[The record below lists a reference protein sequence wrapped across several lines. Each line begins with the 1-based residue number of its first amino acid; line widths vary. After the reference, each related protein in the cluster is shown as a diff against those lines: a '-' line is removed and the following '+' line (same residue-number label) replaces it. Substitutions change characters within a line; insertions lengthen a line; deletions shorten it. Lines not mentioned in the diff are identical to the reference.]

1 MFCPC
6 AKSYFVVEGLQAEQ
20 PRLVRPRFERSPAL
34 NARAPL
40 PVQIRPLSSRGS
52 SSDNSGQR
60 DGQGQGQGHG
70 YGYGYGPGKVPAILI
85 TPIPEEAEQ
94 GPGSQVKARPRYSR
108 ESGLPRGILKVPTE
122 EFPFDNHDTRRH
134 SQSWKIQKPNGIRE
148 EVGKP
153 SSPGYTSDRNPP
165 ASDVVKV
172 RVYRRNRNMTRDS
185 CDGIIAEVVKFR
197 EGDIVVRSE
206 AKAER
211 TGALKAA
218 EAASTEEGGAQETT
232 AW

>member
-20 PRLVRPRFERSPAL
+20 PRLVRARFERSPTS

-40 PVQIRPLSSRGS
+40 PVQIRPHSSRGS

-60 DGQGQGQGHG
+60 DGQGQGQVGS
-70 YGYGYGPGKVPAILI
+70 YGK
-85 TPIPEEAEQ
+85 Q
-94 GPGSQVKARPRYSR
+94 GPGSQVRSRSRYSR
-108 ESGLPRGILKVPTE
+108 ESGSPRGILKVPTE
-122 EFPFDNHDTRRH
+122 EFPFDNHDRHHH
-134 SQSWKIQKPNGIRE
+134 SQSRKIQKSNGVRE

-153 SSPGYTSDRNPP
+153 SSPDYTSDLNLP

-172 RVYRRNRNMTRDS
+172 RVYRRNRSTTRDS
-185 CDGIIAEVVKFR
+185 CDGIIAEEVKFR

-206 AKAER
+206 AKPER
-211 TGALKAA
+211 TGAPKTV
-218 EAASTEEGGAQETT
+218 EGASTEAWEAQETT